1 MKEPILGLKM
11 KIALN
16 WKFRI
21 YHTGLN
27 CIIFSP
33 GFNRTPKDKE
43 PKSKIASVS
52 RGEQE
57 ADTMA
62 PKINASYGCF
72 YN

>member
-1 MKEPILGLKM
+1 M
-11 KIALN
+11 
-16 WKFRI
+16 
-21 YHTGLN
+21 
-27 CIIFSP
+27 FSP

-72 YN
+72 YNWLLKETGANM

>member
-1 MKEPILGLKM
+1 MKEPILELKM

-21 YHTGLN
+21 YYTGLN
-27 CIIFSP
+27 YIVFSP
-33 GFNRTPKDKE
+33 SFNRTPKDKE

-52 RGEQE
+52 RSEHE

-62 PKINASYGCF
+62 LLDF
-72 YN
+72 QR